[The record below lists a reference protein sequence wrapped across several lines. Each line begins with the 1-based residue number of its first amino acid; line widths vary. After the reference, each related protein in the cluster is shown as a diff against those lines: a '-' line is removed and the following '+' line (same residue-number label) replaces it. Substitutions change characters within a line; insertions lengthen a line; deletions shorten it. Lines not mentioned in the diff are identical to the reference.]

1 VPRHERHNQ
10 LNILYITYDGL
21 LDPLGGSQILPY
33 IYGISSKGKS
43 IHILSFEKKTKSK
56 KELAFLKKKLNT
68 QNISWSYLSF
78 TSKLGIIGKV
88 FDLIRIYLYSFWL
101 VLQKKINVIHA
112 RGHTTA
118 EAGILLKRIFKVN
131 LIFDFRGFWV
141 DERVDKGGWDMKNLL
156 HRLQYRYYKDKE
168 RILLKGCDKLVV
180 LTEAVIPEVIR
191 LGSISRKKITVI
203 PCCADYNHFKLAKNL
218 QRNKTRSSLGL
229 PANAIVLG
237 YLGSIGKMYRPD
249 LFIKFIEMAIK
260 GNKSIYGLVITQD
273 KARFN
278 ALANKIYPKSI
289 SNRII
294 VVSGNRDEM
303 PDLIASMSILIAF
316 YNITYAKVSMSPTKI
331 AEAFAVGIPVICNS
345 GVGDTDEL
353 VKRVK
358 GGFIIR
364 EINQRTLSETLN
376 KLESINKQGGK
387 RLREESRI
395 FFGLE
400 HALKLYN
407 KVYNEIG
414 LKVSIK

>member
-1 VPRHERHNQ
+1 
-10 LNILYITYDGL
+10 
-21 LDPLGGSQILPY
+21 
-33 IYGISSKGKS
+33 
-43 IHILSFEKKTKSK
+43 
-56 KELAFLKKKLNT
+56 
-68 QNISWSYLSF
+68 
-78 TSKLGIIGKV
+78 
-88 FDLIRIYLYSFWL
+88 
-101 VLQKKINVIHA
+101 
-112 RGHTTA
+112 
-118 EAGILLKRIFKVN
+118 
-131 LIFDFRGFWV
+131 
-141 DERVDKGGWDMKNLL
+141 
-156 HRLQYRYYKDKE
+156 
-168 RILLKGCDKLVV
+168 
-180 LTEAVIPEVIR
+180 
-191 LGSISRKKITVI
+191 
-203 PCCADYNHFKLAKNL
+203 
-218 QRNKTRSSLGL
+218 
-229 PANAIVLG
+229 
-237 YLGSIGKMYRPD
+237 MYRPD
-249 LFIKFIEMAIK
+249 LFIKFTEMAIK